1 MNNEPEDFVDAEEIK
16 EPPPETALELRRP
29 STPAT
34 LSEIAALGGEGVKI
48 VQARVQILQTLKA
61 ASIAM
66 THPEDWLLFK
76 DKDGNIKCYLM
87 DAGCD
92 RISALWG
99 IEVFNISDPVKIT
112 AEDKSFCYVV
122 VGDGRCAI
130 TGQVV
135 EKIEGMR
142 ASTDDVAK
150 TLKGAKQE
158 YVVRK
163 SARANLD
170 GSILREL
177 SGFKNVPIS
186 VLEETVPTKNWRE
199 RGAKGKGFG
208 SSNERQQEREG
219 EIDLSSPV
227 PPCPKC
233 GGAMWDNRRDKRN
246 PKAPDFKCKKQ
257 GSDPNCDGA
266 QWLDSKKP
274 STPAPPQQAP
284 VAPPSPASVPPPASA
299 PPQQTTQPPGPT
311 AAPSGGNGDP
321 EEETRLRR
329 IIRSQLKGLRWSS
342 DKQREF
348 FAEYIEAAN
357 LSPDATL
364 DDFKL
369 DTLKEIHEDLKRGEI
384 S

>member
-1 MNNEPEDFVDAEEIK
+1 MTNLQNGDETAIDAEEI
-16 EPPPETALELRRP
+16 PDLSAETALELRRP

-48 VQARVQILQTLKA
+48 VKARVQILETLKA
-61 ASIAM
+61 ASISM

-99 IEVFNISDPVKIT
+99 IEIFNISDPVKIV

-142 ASTDDVAK
+142 ASTDDIAK

-170 GSILREL
+170 GSVLREL
-177 SGFKNVPIS
+177 SGFKNVPLS
-186 VLEETVPTKNWRE
+186 VLEETIPGKNWRD
-199 RGAKGKGFG
+199 RGTKGKGFG
-208 SSNERQQEREG
+208 SSGERQMERETDV
-219 EIDLSSPV
+219 DLSSPA
-227 PPCPKC
+227 PKCPKC
-233 GGAMWDNRRDKRN
+233 GGDMWDNRRDKLSGRTN
-246 PKAPDFKCKKQ
+246 PKAPDFKCKNKGACDGVVWQ
-257 GSDPNCDGA
+257 GS
-266 QWLDSKKP
+266 KK
-274 STPAPPQQAP
+274 SAAPPQESRQPDSPTGSPAP
-284 VAPPSPASVPPPASA
+284 VEDE
-299 PPQQTTQPPGPT
+299 QPGPT
-311 AAPSGGNGDP
+311 AAPSGNPDVAQ
-321 EEETRLRR
+321 EEERLRKL
-329 IIRSQLKGLRWSS
+329 IKSQIKGLRW
-342 DKQREF
+342 DGTKQREF
-348 FAEYIEAAN
+348 FDEFAESAN
-357 LSPDATL
+357 LPAGSPLTS
-364 DDFKL
+364 FKHDSL
-369 DTLKEIHEDLKRGEI
+369 MEIHEDLKKGTPQ
-384 S
+384 